1 MCVYVVLC
9 VTCVKGPVEAQ
20 RALDSPDVESQAVLK
35 CLGAQNKTRA
45 ADALKHQATSP
56 VP

>member
-20 RALDSPDVESQAVLK
+20 RASDSPDAVLK
-35 CLGAQNKTRA
+35 CLSAQNNTRA